1 MSENNNT
8 QIQISQEYQ
17 NSDSKI
23 EYSFHFNSFSG
34 NYENKPKSPTKDYKK
49 PIIQEPSF
57 ESGFFSDILFETL
70 SDQQNE
76 TSLYFSPQENKDY
89 TLATPANEF
98 VCDYSEQN
106 SDELAKKENNK
117 KSDSKISKNSTS
129 NITPLKDDEKI
140 VIIPSITNIVAIVNL
155 HCELNLKRIALK
167 AKNIEFD
174 KTKNFLKMDL
184 KNTNSKALILS
195 SGKMRVTGVKS
206 KEELRQVLKLY
217 KSVIKKCYY
226 PSIKIYMKEVK
237 YVLFTGTYDAK
248 FKISFEKLKKCL
260 LDFDKKIQI
269 KTQNS
274 KKKIFPAVI
283 YKKNLKESNLTL
295 TIFSSGKINITGA
308 KSEQD
313 IQDEINRIY
322 PELLKCKI

>member
-117 KSDSKISKNSTS
+117 KSDSKI
-129 NITPLKDDEKI
+129 
-140 VIIPSITNIVAIVNL
+140 
-155 HCELNLKRIALK
+155 
-167 AKNIEFD
+167 D